1 MNPKLF
7 RGLTVVSAFFLASSV
22 RASTLRE
29 KYAIQLDQT
38 LGTKSSETRYEKID
52 DGDQSD
58 PWNFKGKF
66 KTAKEAV
73 EGYKEFSIREAQETF
88 ALLKNEK
95 AALPLNKNAKITR
108 MGLRS

>member
-52 DGDQSD
+52 DGD
-58 PWNFKGKF
+58 
-66 KTAKEAV
+66 
-73 EGYKEFSIREAQETF
+73 
-88 ALLKNEK
+88 
-95 AALPLNKNAKITR
+95 
-108 MGLRS
+108 